1 MSRPNRYLSF
11 LTALLPAGA
20 FGLSMV
26 LASSAAKATPVE
38 PRQPKTE
45 PEVDT
50 FSVANELQAIR
61 DAVDEASTDIM
72 GGHVGEIPDPDIRL
86 AWWLNG
92 NGLGWGNGGHV
103 WGNGGY
109 PAWGNGRPWGNGWGG
124 WVNAA
129 PWGNGWRNGWGNGG
143 WHNGGWHNGGWRNG
157 GPWGNWH
164 NGGWRN

>member
-1 MSRPNRYLSF
+1 MSRHDRYLRF

-20 FGLSMV
+20 FGLSV
-26 LASSAAKATPVE
+26 ALASSAAKATPVE
-38 PRQPKTE
+38 PQQPRTE
-45 PEVDT
+45 PDIDT

-61 DAVDEASTDIM
+61 DAVDEASAGIL
-72 GGHVGEIPDPDIRL
+72 GGHVGQIPDADIRL

-92 NGLGWGNGGHV
+92 NGRGWGNGGHV

-124 WVNAA
+124 WVNSA
-129 PWGNGWRNGWGNGG
+129 PWGNGG

>member
-1 MSRPNRYLSF
+1 MPRNNRYLSF

-20 FGLSMV
+20 FGLSV
-26 LASSAAKATPVE
+26 ALAASASKAAPAEPQE
-38 PRQPKTE
+38 PRTE
-45 PEVDT
+45 PDVDA

-61 DAVDEASTDIM
+61 DAVDEASAEIQT
-72 GGHVGEIPDPDIRL
+72 GHVGQIRDPDVRL

-92 NGLGWGNGGHV
+92 NGLGWGNGGAV

-109 PAWGNGRPWGNGWGG
+109 PAWGNARPWGNGWGG

-129 PWGNGWRNGWGNGG
+129 PWGNGWRNGGWGNGG
-143 WHNGGWHNGGWRNG
+143 WGNGGWRNGG